1 MAQRSGAGFAIELLR
16 SFSSSRNGAS
26 LKKNDGQLGKA
37 TVGSMSVV
45 KMIEA
50 GQHLWKASQEVDN
63 LPKAIS
69 VINEAIPIFQVMAHS
84 ICDRAKVVTSF
95 SNIAAT
101 LGTVGNLVVTYQGV
115 RALQLIASH
124 LKDINDTL
132 QAQTALMSIEKFPQA
147 VYDLIEEAL
156 HNHQDTDEISH
167 WFFVYHPDTIW
178 TPGFHR
184 LVMARGL
191 HRRFCG
197 HSSQLDAAVV
207 FMLAARDYSERSARH
222 AGKHGKQNRGIRLH
236 LLIPAYQ
243 PVLIKDPVKF
253 PDALGDFVVHGKIH
267 NSTPLV
273 WINIDADQENCL
285 SGVGRWQPPSPKW
298 FEAMFNQPEM
308 PKTREL
314 GRQLVEN

>member
-1 MAQRSGAGFAIELLR
+1 
-16 SFSSSRNGAS
+16 
-26 LKKNDGQLGKA
+26 
-37 TVGSMSVV
+37 
-45 KMIEA
+45 MIEA
-50 GQHLWKASQEVDN
+50 GQHLWKASQEVDS

-69 VINEAIPIFQVMAHS
+69 IVNEAIPIFQVMSAS
-84 ICDRAKVVTSF
+84 ICDSAKVVASF
-95 SNIAAT
+95 SNIATA
-101 LGTVGNLVVTYQGV
+101 LGTVGNLVITYQGV
-115 RALQLIASH
+115 KALQLIASH

-156 HNHQDTDEISH
+156 HNYQDTDEVSN

-184 LVMARGL
+184 LVMDRGL

-207 FMLAARDYSERSARH
+207 FMLAAREYSERAARH
-222 AGKHGKQNRGIRLH
+222 ANKHGKQNRRIRLH

-243 PVLIKDPVKF
+243 PVLIKDPVRF
-253 PDALGDFVVHGKIH
+253 PDTLGDFVVHGKIH

-273 WINIDADQENCL
+273 WINIDADQEHCF
-285 SGVGRWQPPSPKW
+285 SGVGRWQPPNLKW
-298 FEAMFNQPEM
+298 YEAMFNQTEM

-314 GRQLVEN
+314 GRPVLEA

>member
-1 MAQRSGAGFAIELLR
+1 MQNVSLAGTSKETIVAVILGAINGQSLVTLYTYIGVKIVALSMAQKGGSTFAIELLR
-16 SFSSSRNGAS
+16 TFSSRNGGNHKA
-26 LKKNDGQLGKA
+26 KGQLEKA
-37 TVGSMSVV
+37 TGSGSMSVV

-50 GQHLWKASQEVDN
+50 GQHLWNASQEVDN
-63 LPKAIS
+63 IPKAIS
-69 VINEAIPIFQVMAHS
+69 IINEAIPIFQMMANS
-84 ICDRAKVVTSF
+84 ICDRAKVVASF
-95 SNIAAT
+95 SNIATA

-156 HNHQDTDEISH
+156 HNHQDTDEVSH

-207 FMLAARDYSERSARH
+207 L
-222 AGKHGKQNRGIRLH
+222 
-236 LLIPAYQ
+236 
-243 PVLIKDPVKF
+243 
-253 PDALGDFVVHGKIH
+253 
-267 NSTPLV
+267 
-273 WINIDADQENCL
+273 
-285 SGVGRWQPPSPKW
+285 
-298 FEAMFNQPEM
+298 
-308 PKTREL
+308 
-314 GRQLVEN
+314 